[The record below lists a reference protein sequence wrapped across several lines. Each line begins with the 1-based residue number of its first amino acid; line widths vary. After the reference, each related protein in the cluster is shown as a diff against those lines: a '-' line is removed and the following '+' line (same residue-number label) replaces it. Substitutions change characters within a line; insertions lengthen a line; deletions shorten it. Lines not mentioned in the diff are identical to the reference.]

1 MSDKTME
8 MMTSPCSCSD
18 AAPEL
23 IKRLP
28 SSSWW
33 PGTPGQLQ
41 AVHCRQVTVKNA
53 STESRPGE
61 GSARGKVVGDVASS
75 RLCCVQWVQT
85 VMEEPLPSGD
95 FGDVLKDG
103 VVLCKLMNKLQPG
116 SVKKFKEKVCD
127 IFLLLF

>member
-18 AAPEL
+18 AALEL

-33 PGTPGQLQ
+33 PGSPLQ
-41 AVHCRQVTVKNA
+41 TSHIVKNA
-53 STESRPGE
+53 STESWPGE
-61 GSARGKVVGDVASS
+61 GSAGGKVEGDAAGS

-85 VMEEPLPSGD
+85 VMEEPLPSAD
-95 FGDVLKDG
+95 FGEVLKDG

-127 IFLLLF
+127 LFLLLF